1 MPCDSVHAYFAGMN
15 GLTFLAPVSFLAD
28 FYPFSETRDA
38 QDLMWGGRTLGQQ
51 WASQIPGPRALNPLW
66 IPSPESVRLVRSLA
80 PGTGWTHAG
89 EPLAEH
95 PHEGTSTRWSPV
107 PVTPDVITRPTD
119 LFLRCGE
126 ALEADWEGTAEAWG
140 AVAERDWPAHVT
152 VIGPA
157 DQLRAHPTARALA
170 CTFNTETG
178 PIVLGPNVEVQE
190 GAHLRGPLALGAGTV
205 VKMACRIAGPSAFG
219 PECRLGGELSNVV
232 MHGYSNKGHDGF
244 LGNSVLGSWCNL
256 GADTNSSNLKSNYSP
271 VRIWHHGKQAFEE
284 TDLQFCGVLMGD
296 HAKCSINTMF
306 NTATTVGTAAQ
317 VIGSGFPPKHV
328 PSFSWGGADG
338 FEAYDFE
345 RFERT
350 AEAVMARRNVVPT
363 ADDRVRWAA
372 AHRAAQG

>member
-1 MPCDSVHAYFAGMN
+1 MN
-15 GLTFLAPVSFLAD
+15 GLTFLTPATFAVD

-38 QDLMWGGRTLGQQ
+38 ADLLWGGRTLGEQ
-51 WASQIPGPRALNPLW
+51 WAGQIPSPRTLNPLW
-66 IPSPESVRLVRSLA
+66 IPSPESVELVRSLA
-80 PGTGWTHAG
+80 PGTGWTHQG
-89 EPLAEH
+89 EALAEH
-95 PHEGTSTRWSPV
+95 PLSDSPTRWLPL
-107 PVTPDVITRPTD
+107 PTAPDVLTRPTD

-126 ALEADWEGTAEAWG
+126 ALSADWERTAEAWG
-140 AVAERDWPAHVT
+140 AVAERDWPVHVT
-152 VIGPA
+152 VIGPT
-157 DQLRAHPTARALA
+157 DRLRAHPSARALA
-170 CTFNTETG
+170 CTFNTEAG
-178 PIVLGPNVEVQE
+178 PIVLGPGVEVQE

-244 LGNSVLGSWCNL
+244 LGNSVIGSWCNL

-271 VRIWHHGKQAFEE
+271 VRIWHHGKQAFEQ
-284 TDLQFCGVLMGD
+284 TDLQFCGLLMGD

-328 PSFSWGGADG
+328 PSFSWGGAEG
-338 FEAYDFE
+338 FDAYDFE
-345 RFERT
+345 RFVRT
-350 AEAVMARRNVVPT
+350 AEAVMARRNLEPT

-372 AHRAAQG
+372 AHQAAQG